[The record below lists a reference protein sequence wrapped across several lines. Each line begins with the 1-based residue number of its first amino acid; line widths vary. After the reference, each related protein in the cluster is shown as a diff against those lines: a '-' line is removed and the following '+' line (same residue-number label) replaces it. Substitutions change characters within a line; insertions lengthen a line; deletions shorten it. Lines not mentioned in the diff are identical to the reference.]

1 MKFERCVNANFIP
14 RHLLEQLPD
23 KRFDPDAFYEFM
35 TIALQSP
42 TQILYLL
49 MTEENVIQGF
59 LWCEINILE
68 RVLFVNTLSVDK
80 TLWKNGE
87 MVKLSVAFL
96 KELFNSLGLKKAL
109 WLTDRPAMFEKLGFK
124 KSEEILLEYTGE

>member
-1 MKFERCVNANFIP
+1 
-14 RHLLEQLPD
+14 
-23 KRFDPDAFYEFM
+23 
-35 TIALQSP
+35 
-42 TQILYLL
+42 
-49 MTEENVIQGF
+49 
-59 LWCEINILE
+59 
-68 RVLFVNTLSVDK
+68 
-80 TLWKNGE
+80 